1 MTTTTP
7 DRLVRWERASG
18 LPLTAL
24 SVAFLAVYA
33 LPVLMPDLPGP
44 LRRACEIANIA
55 IWAVFG
61 LEYLIR
67 LGLSRSKPHFFRTHW
82 FDLVV
87 LVLPLLRPLRALRLI
102 TALKVLNRRTE
113 ALTRGRLAVY
123 VAATTI
129 LITVVGA
136 LAALD
141 AERGAPDS
149 SISTYPEA
157 LWWAVVTITTVGYG
171 DYSPVTVEGRLVAL
185 TMMIGG
191 IGLIGFV
198 TGSLASWIVER
209 IAADETSGNETAVTR
224 SDLAGLRDEILQLR
238 AELAVLRSSPA
249 VAEAEPAVPAD
260 RD

>member
-1 MTTTTP
+1 M
-7 DRLVRWERASG
+7 
-18 LPLTAL
+18 PLTVL
-24 SVAFLAVYA
+24 SIAFLAVYA
-33 LPVLMPDLPGP
+33 IPILAPGLPSSV
-44 LRRACEIANIA
+44 RQACEVANIV

-61 LEYLIR
+61 LEYVIR
-67 LGLSRSKPHFFRTHW
+67 LGLSGNRPAFVRTHW
-82 FDLVV
+82 FDLLV

-102 TALKVLNRRTE
+102 TALKVLNRRTQ

-123 VAATTI
+123 VAATTV

-141 AERGAPDS
+141 AERAAPDS
-149 SISTYPEA
+149 SINTYPEA
-157 LWWAVVTITTVGYG
+157 LWWAIVTITTVGYG

-209 IAADETSGNETAVTR
+209 IAADESADDNETTVTR

-238 AELAVLRSSPA
+238 TELAALRSTS
-249 VAEAEPAVPAD
+249 AD
-260 RD
+260 AQAPPDRE